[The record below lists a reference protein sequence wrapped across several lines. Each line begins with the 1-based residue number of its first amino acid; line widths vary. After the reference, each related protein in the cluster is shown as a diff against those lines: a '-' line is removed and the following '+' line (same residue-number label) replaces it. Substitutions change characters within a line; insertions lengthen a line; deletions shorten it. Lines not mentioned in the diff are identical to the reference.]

1 MPVKGLQAADITL
14 PRLKLPARKGIYF
27 SAIVLS
33 MWDNIHGPKIIAVW
47 EGDESR
53 GAVSEACEGKPT
65 RDAPSTDR
73 RTPDYSLLHGVS
85 ICPFFLSDLVVSTKT
100 DRSKIKGSNT
110 RNLRNYL

>member
-47 EGDESR
+47 EGDETR
-53 GAVSEACEGKPT
+53 GAVSEGKPT
-65 RDAPSTDR
+65 RVAPSTDR

-85 ICPFFLSDLVVSTKT
+85 NCSSFCLI
-100 DRSKIKGSNT
+100 
-110 RNLRNYL
+110 

>member
-65 RDAPSTDR
+65 RDAPSTDP
-73 RTPDYSLLHGVS
+73 RTPGYSWRFYLL
-85 ICPFFLSDLVVSTKT
+85 FLSDLVASTKT
-100 DRSKIKGSNT
+100 DIGVRPRGLTHEI
-110 RNLRNYL
+110 